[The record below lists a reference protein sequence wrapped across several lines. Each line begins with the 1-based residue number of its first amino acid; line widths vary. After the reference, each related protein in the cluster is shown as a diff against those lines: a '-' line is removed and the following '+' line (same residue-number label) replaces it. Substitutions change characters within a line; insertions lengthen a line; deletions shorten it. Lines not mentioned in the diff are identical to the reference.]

1 MELKEELEALTLKLE
16 GKSQNEVKSAI
27 EAFEVKNKEV
37 IDNQIKEVK
46 DAFEVQLKELQDH
59 ADKLDVKLQAKTL
72 DSKGAKSLVE
82 EIKEKK
88 SQIKDVVFKHASGDV
103 EIKALTSTSSV
114 SNNAQGF
121 FIPEITQLG
130 HKERSL
136 YNVLP
141 KVSVSDSNTGS
152 VVRYR
157 DWDDATTVRAAAMVA
172 EGYPF
177 PESTAKFAWYSK
189 PLRKVGD
196 TLPVTEEFF
205 EDEAQAAGEL
215 QMFLDINV
223 NLKIDNQIVN
233 GNNQGQN
240 LAGIFNSSPAYTA
253 VASGISAPNLKDLTI
268 KVRNDITRSRGSKY
282 SPDIVLVN
290 SLTMEGLVLAK
301 DGNNN
306 YIFDENIGT
315 LAGLFV
321 VVDENVADNAIL
333 IGDRRYARI
342 YEKTGLVISRGTP
355 NAQFLEDEETIKARK
370 RMLLLIKEGDK
381 TGFRKVTDVAAAL
394 VTLAS

>member
-1 MELKEELEALTLKLE
+1 MELKEQLEALTLKLE
-16 GKSQNEVKSAI
+16 GKSVLEVKNAI
-27 EAFEVKNKEV
+27 TAFEVKNKEV
-37 IDNQIKEVK
+37 ISNQIKEVK
-46 DAFEVQLKELQDH
+46 DAFEVQLKALQDH
-59 ADKLDVKLQAKTL
+59 ADILDVKLKAKTL

-82 EIKEKK
+82 ELKEKK
-88 SQIKDVVFKHASGDV
+88 SQIKDVAFKNVSGDV
-103 EIKALTSTSSV
+103 EIKALTSTASV

-157 DWDDATTVRAAAMVA
+157 DWDDATTVRAAGMVA
-172 EGYPF
+172 EGAVF

-233 GNNQGQN
+233 GDNTGQN

-253 VASGISAPNLKDLTI
+253 VASGIAAPNLKDLTI
-268 KVRNDITRSRGSKY
+268 KVRNDITRLRGSKY
-282 SPDIVLVN
+282 KPDIVLVN

-301 DGNNN
+301 DANNN

-321 VVDENVADNAIL
+321 VVDENVADDAML
-333 IGDRRYARI
+333 VGDRRYARI

-381 TGFRKVTDVAAAL
+381 TGFRKVTGVAAAL